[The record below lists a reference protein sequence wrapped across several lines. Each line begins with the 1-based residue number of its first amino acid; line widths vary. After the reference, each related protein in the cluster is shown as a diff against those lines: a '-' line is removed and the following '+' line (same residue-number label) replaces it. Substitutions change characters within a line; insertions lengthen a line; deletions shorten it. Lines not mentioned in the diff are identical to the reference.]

1 MNKTLFAFG
10 LVCALPAVGGDPVL
24 SPAPNPTSAIAEAEA
39 AAKKTS
45 AVGFLWR
52 DTEKLITEAKKALT
66 SSDPGSALTLAQRA
80 KSQAE
85 RGYEQYER
93 SQKH

>member
-1 MNKTLFAFG
+1 M
-10 LVCALPAVGGDPVL
+10 P
-24 SPAPNPTSAIAEAEA
+24 SPAPNPSAAITEAEA

-52 DTEKLITEAKKALT
+52 DTEKLIAEAKKALT
-66 SSDPGSALTLAQRA
+66 NSNLGSALTLAQCA

-85 RGYEQYER
+85 HGYEQYER